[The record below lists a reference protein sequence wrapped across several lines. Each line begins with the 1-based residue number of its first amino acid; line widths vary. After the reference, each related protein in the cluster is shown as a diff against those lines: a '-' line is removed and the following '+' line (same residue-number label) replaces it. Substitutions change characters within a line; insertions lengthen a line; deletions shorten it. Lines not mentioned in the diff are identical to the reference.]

1 MYVNPFWFGVL
12 MTVVGL
18 VVVFIIIAFINVKR
32 QEANA
37 EMTEDVWMDEGDF
50 KRMLNEAVMEAM
62 RQNMFG
68 GSVEDEDSD
77 DGKAV

>member
-1 MYVNPFWFGVL
+1 MYINPFWFGVL

-50 KRMLNEAVMEAM
+50 KRMLNEAVLEAM

-68 GSVEDEDSD
+68 ESVEDRDHDEN
-77 DGKAV
+77 K

>member
-1 MYVNPFWFGVL
+1 MYINPFWFGVL

-18 VVVFIIIAFINVKR
+18 VVVFIIAAFINAKR

-68 GSVEDEDSD
+68 GSVEDRDHDEN
-77 DGKAV
+77 K